1 MKKLVIVVAVLML
14 NGCAL
19 FDSYFMA
26 GYDNQEYVLI
36 NKIRTKAQLSQ
47 KECFDREKTIG
58 NIFVLIDLSTE
69 FQNFTQHIP
78 RNPEAYKMAT
88 QMTELVDQS
97 AKAYSGNPSQFF
109 CKAKLQ
115 QIERNAEKI
124 QTVLGSKPR

>member
-1 MKKLVIVVAVLML
+1 MKKLVIVFAVLML

-19 FDSYFMA
+19 FDAYFMA

-47 KECFDREKTIG
+47 RECVDRDKTIS
-58 NIFVLIDLSTE
+58 NILVLIDLSAE
-69 FQNFTQHIP
+69 FKNFTQHIP

-88 QMTELVDQS
+88 QMTVLVDQS
-97 AKAYSGNPSQFF
+97 AKAYNDSPSQFF

-115 QIERNAEKI
+115 QIERNAETI